1 MRVTGSSM
9 IKAVFFDFYNTLIRF
24 EPPREELQAK
34 ACKEFG
40 IEVDRN
46 AIPRG
51 YWFADDFMSRE
62 NARLPVFKRSE
73 KDVQSFWAEYEHII
87 LKAAGID
94 VSKELALRIFTRLR
108 QLDRKLVLYDDVL
121 PTLNLLKNRGIILG
135 LISNLSRG
143 LDGHCSELGLTDII
157 DFALT
162 SFEIGVEK
170 PHPPIFLA
178 ALDRARVS
186 APEAI
191 HVGDQYYADVVGA
204 RGVGINPV
212 LLDRDD
218 FWEAVDDCPRIKSL
232 PEIVNHLQSAS

>member
-1 MRVTGSSM
+1 M

-24 EPPREELQAK
+24 EPPREELQVK

-73 KDVQSFWAEYEHII
+73 EDARVFWAEYEHII
-87 LKAAGID
+87 LTAAGID
-94 VSKELALRIFTRLR
+94 VSKELALRIFTRVR

-121 PTLNLLKNRGIILG
+121 PTLNLLKSRGIIRG
-135 LISNLSRG
+135 LISNLSRA
-143 LDGHCSELGLTDII
+143 LDSHCSELGLTGIV

-162 SFEIGVEK
+162 SYEIGVEK

-178 ALDRARVS
+178 ALDRAGVS

-204 RGVGINPV
+204 RGVGMNPV
-212 LLDRDD
+212 LLDRDG